1 MSTITYDE
9 KSRIKKVSCPG
20 SCTSK
25 GEKKGQKER
34 ERGKKIIKEKV
45 VHRAATKGLKKKDGL
60 ANEQKK
66 SIARNREV

>member
-1 MSTITYDE
+1 MSP
-9 KSRIKKVSCPG
+9 KKIPDRVRVR
-20 SCTSK
+20 

>member
-1 MSTITYDE
+1 MSP
-9 KSRIKKVSCPG
+9 KKIPDRVRVRG
-20 SCTSK
+20 K
-25 GEKKGQKER
+25 KKGRK
-34 ERGKKIIKEKV
+34 RGRGEKKIIKEKV